1 MLEKIYQTGRP
12 LSRTEE
18 DGKSWLRKPKLY
30 KWVVEPY
37 KKKTIEKKWD
47 LSLYNLNFK
56 ISRHVLQ
63 EGNRPRL
70 INYTIY
76 LPLVMYFCIKQEWIR
91 RHFSWLKW
99 ALTPGLKRW
108 DHTAGHT
115 PQCIAQAENA
125 WSDIATP
132 IFFNDVQMNN
142 FTALCIHNL
151 FATVKEICFR
161 DLIKPSPAFLTR
173 DLLMD

>member
-1 MLEKIYQTGRP
+1 
-12 LSRTEE
+12 
-18 DGKSWLRKPKLY
+18 
-30 KWVVEPY
+30 
-37 KKKTIEKKWD
+37 
-47 LSLYNLNFK
+47 
-56 ISRHVLQ
+56 
-63 EGNRPRL
+63 
-70 INYTIY
+70 
-76 LPLVMYFCIKQEWIR
+76 MYFCIKQEWIR